1 MNFTSYEY
9 FVKNARKTEIK
20 THNVDMAMTR
30 GHAVQ
35 DHDIVRESLVIL
47 RRFAKMVKERQQI
60 RFEKADL
67 AMDLATAFSVNYN
80 IADEVPEEL
89 LTRIAKARNL
99 DFQAFKASWK
109 QLHIEKEVEIKSRLC
124 EGMLDGAKRANVDE
138 SDCWAT
144 VLTRLESQ
152 PQELKRCLPAADV
165 LETTLILSPTNAA
178 SPRLAA
184 GYVMESRIGY
194 SHSQSQLGS
203 FG

>member
-1 MNFTSYEY
+1 MNFTSLEY
-9 FVKNARKTEIK
+9 YVKNSKKDIVK
-20 THNVDMAMTR
+20 THDVDMPMTSK
-30 GHAVQ
+30 GAINGA
-35 DHDIVRESLVIL
+35 HDIVKESLVIL
-47 RRFAKMVKERQQI
+47 RHYANLVKARQHI

-67 AMDLATAFSVNYN
+67 AMDLAVAFSVNYK
-80 IADEVPEEL
+80 IADEVVPEEL

-99 DFQAFKASWK
+99 DVQAFKVSWK
-109 QLHIEKEVEIKSRLC
+109 QLHIEKEVEIKKRLGQ
-124 EGMLDGAKRANVDE
+124 GMLERENVDE
-138 SDCWAT
+138 SDCWAR

-165 LETTLILSPTNAA
+165 LETTLILEPTNAA

-184 GYVMESRIGY
+184 GHVMESRIGY

>member
-1 MNFTSYEY
+1 VNFRSYKH
-9 FVKNARKTEIK
+9 FVKNGQKKDIETYNI
-20 THNVDMAMTR
+20 NMAMKS
-30 GHAVQ
+30 GDSSDESHVK
-35 DHDIVRESLVIL
+35 ESLVIL
-47 RRFAKMVKERQQI
+47 RNYAKMVKARQQI

-67 AMDLATAFSVNYN
+67 AMDLATAFSINYD
-80 IADEVPEEL
+80 IADEVPEKL

-99 DFQAFKASWK
+99 NLQDFKASWK

-165 LETTLILSPTNAA
+165 LATTLILEPTNAA